1 MGIIK
6 LKRTTEESAERE
18 KTFEAGPTVTE
29 ALETPQWDDP
39 AILKEDE
46 AHIRENSRHYFLNN
60 GTAKS
65 IISAEAVNYFDEDK
79 GEWRKIDNSFSET
92 EEDFEAKLGRLK
104 TKVKKPKRGKKVEVS
119 GKSVFLSWEYLGKK
133 QSDVHAEPM
142 PINLEA
148 ASETTLKVERSI
160 KGEMGSIGGA
170 AVYENI
176 EKDTDLEYKIQGNN
190 VKENIIVKERSEE
203 YKYLFALKT
212 EGLKLRLSENNE
224 NLELYSEIIDDS
236 GEIRE
241 KRELIIP
248 SPYMYDAQGNTSE
261 DVYYELEPEAEGKYV
276 FAVVADANWINADDR
291 IFPVV
296 IDPQIITQNPK
307 PFFTHSNYRRPK
319 SGSSSSGTASWG
331 IYGNSLYITAGKDAV
346 YDYKSS
352 LRIKKEEIEKL
363 YDVIASV
370 KFKIRVSAVR
380 TKGYFNI
387 DGNELYCEDSLTY
400 ITVDITNLYKSNLG
414 DFYIDIMPSNR
425 NYGNKAG
432 LFDFYATGSYAPT
445 LEIEYLTNEMVR
457 STKKS
462 ISLAG
467 VMTGEV
473 DLGTRDFAAEI
484 VDVPADASVMGIGI
498 SHVYKKSA
506 EDYHVGDN
514 LRLSLNESFV
524 KYGGSDFSNVSYLY
538 TDAKGNKHGFKD
550 YYYYL
555 DSRGKKVYITESKSE
570 ITVNVDGRLE
580 YNGHEVFT
588 EYKSRTGLKAI
599 TEIEGISGS
608 HLLSQRSDEYKQ
620 LEQQVESYKNAYEE
634 FVVVNKNDID
644 SFDVEKTIS
653 EEEIFKDYTDDDSII
668 FLPKSE
674 AIQYKSLKNQLQSL
688 ESSVVS
694 SEIVPN
700 TSSINAQLISLKSS
714 FYESTL
720 LLRNYVQNCSRQD
733 VDLDPIKLLLGKI
746 DENTLVEENYYQ
758 FLSDA
763 YIYHE
768 FREGDRGGTMSGSAI
783 KAQLRQRNL
792 LLKQIEQLNEKI
804 GLNDISSVKGELKNQ
819 KDLLID
825 QIAIIDSKQS
835 QYIYQLQS
843 YYKEYRNK
851 SEELEQMKRQ
861 MPINFLTDGQ
871 IIKGYNE
878 NGKLVAIYDNYEN
891 YAVIEY
897 EKGIDAEEKIV
908 RIYDN
913 NGKSVEFSYN
923 PSNQLTGITD
933 TRGRRIAY
941 TYGSSS
947 LTISYD
953 TGKRV
958 TLEFSGDN
966 LSSVKEEKCKLKTKL
981 TYSGNVLIK
990 AAQYSLV
997 SEIGLT
1003 NSSEKE
1009 TLQSTLE
1016 IAYKNGYTTLTE
1028 GAVRERYYFNQEGNC
1043 TEYRKEENGVV
1054 TEAEQ
1059 YEYVPYWKGTTK
1071 QTNPRNVIKQAEIS
1085 TLNKKS
1091 LENYTFSAGD
1101 TETTTLDS
1109 FNNPLKSTTNAR
1121 KLNVDGSNTET
1132 KEIEYMYDENQ
1143 RLIEEKAIV
1152 TYKKNSNAPYIGHRK
1167 YNYNGYGK
1175 VVKTE
1180 SWVEGEET
1188 TRGKEVEE
1196 SEYDEKGN
1204 IVRAYTYNSLDSAS
1218 KLYTESEYNENGQI
1232 LSESDET
1239 GENKVKYEYV
1249 SGTNLIRNEELPNG
1263 SKIGYGYG
1271 EEDEVTSITQSTEE
1285 GEENSNQKIYRD
1297 GEVIEVRSGDTV
1309 VKYSYDYKR
1318 RIKNIYVN
1326 GETPYESIEYTDDTT
1341 ESGVSGKVDKAELT
1355 NAKGEKFMTV
1365 KDKSGRVVKTKY
1377 NGTEQAVYTYTEG
1390 KLTGI
1395 EDKETNE
1402 THSYEYDGLNRE
1414 TKHSFG
1420 GKSKTTSYG
1429 DYGEESG
1436 VTLTY
1441 GSGDTVTYGYEYT
1454 NDSAKELKKVS
1465 VSGVEESYERDEL
1478 GRKKKVT
1485 QNLGTQTYSK
1495 RYRYYKVGDHATNR
1509 INTIFYG
1516 KNGQTDGKETYT
1528 YDEMGNIVSVNKNGV
1543 QKKKYGY
1550 DKLGRLTFEKNI
1562 DKNEEICYTYDDK
1575 GNIETKSINGSV
1587 KEYKYEEGT
1596 DRLIGYEEEKFEYDE
1611 IGNPLK
1617 YCELTLTWEKGRRL
1631 KSASNG
1637 SESVTYTYDAF
1648 GMRKSKTA
1656 GGTETSYVYEKG
1668 KLTREIRGSEKIDY
1682 LYGEDGIIG
1691 IKIGG
1696 EKYLYRKNVFGDVTE
1711 IYNEAGTL
1719 VGKYNYNAFGEC
1731 EIEKDEG
1738 GIAEKNAIRYR
1749 GYYYDE
1755 ETGFY
1760 YLKTRYY
1767 DPEIGRFITID
1778 DTSYLDPDS
1787 VNGLNLYAYCG
1798 NNPVM
1803 NVDPEGTSWW
1813 SNFWNSTFG
1822 KVFGTILVIGAI
1834 IGLSILTAG
1843 VGGFITTALGG
1854 GLWAAVAGGA
1864 VGGAISGLIFGAGFS
1879 IGLQG
1884 ITNGYGEID
1893 WEQVSE
1899 DALTGMISGAIAG
1912 GVLGGLKQLI
1922 SIEKV
1927 ASRLSGLK
1935 NAQIK
1940 FDKAANILK
1949 NTPMSF
1955 KGGVMSTE
1963 RIVAQLAFNSAS
1975 AGLGFAQSLNT
1986 IIKLV
1991 VTGLYQIGQFGLKQ
2005 FSGYVIKGW
2014 I

>member
-6 LKRTTEESAERE
+6 LKRTKEESAERE
-18 KTFEAGPTVTE
+18 KTFEAEPTVME

-65 IISAEAVNYFDEDK
+65 IISAEAVNYFDKDK
-79 GEWRKIDNSFSET
+79 GKWRKIDNSFSET

-119 GKSVFLSWEYLGKK
+119 GESIFLSWEYLGKK
-133 QSDVHAEPM
+133 QSDVHTESI

-160 KGEMGSIGGA
+160 KGEMGSISGA

-203 YKYLFALKT
+203 YKYLFVLKT

-224 NLELYSEIIDDS
+224 NLELYSEITDES
-236 GEIRE
+236 GETRE

-555 DSRGKKVYITESKSE
+555 DSSGKKVYITESKSE
-570 ITVNVDGRLE
+570 ISIGTDGRLT
-580 YNGHEVFT
+580 YDGHEVFT

-599 TEIEGISGS
+599 TEIEDLSGCEV
-608 HLLSQRSDEYKQ
+608 LEQRSDEYKQ
-620 LEQQVESYKNAYEE
+620 LEEQVKSYRNAYLE
-634 FVVVNKNDID
+634 FVKVTILDGSYFPLEEDEILLGFANDVMPLPESEALNYQSLQYEWNSSD
-644 SFDVEKTIS
+644 SLS
-653 EEEIFKDYTDDDSII
+653 EEERDLCSKKIR
-668 FLPKSE
+668 L
-674 AIQYKSLKNQLQSL
+674 IQSK
-688 ESSVVS
+688 
-694 SEIVPN
+694 
-700 TSSINAQLISLKSS
+700 
-714 FYESTL
+714 
-720 LLRNYVQNCSRQD
+720 
-733 VDLDPIKLLLGKI
+733 
-746 DENTLVEENYYQ
+746 
-758 FLSDA
+758 
-763 YIYHE
+763 
-768 FREGDRGGTMSGSAI
+768 RG
-783 KAQLRQRNL
+783 
-792 LLKQIEQLNEKI
+792 
-804 GLNDISSVKGELKNQ
+804 
-819 KDLLID
+819 
-825 QIAIIDSKQS
+825 
-835 QYIYQLQS
+835 QYIDQLQS
-843 YYKEYRNK
+843 YYKEYKNK
-851 SEELEQMKRQ
+851 SEKLEQMKRQ
-861 MPINFLTDGQ
+861 MPINFLTDGR
-871 IIKGYNE
+871 IIKGYNK
-878 NGKLVAIYDNYEN
+878 NGKLVAVYDNYEN

-897 EKGIDAEEKIV
+897 EKSNVNGEEKD
-908 RIYDN
+908 RIARLYDN
-913 NGKSVEFSYN
+913 TGKSVELEYN
-923 PSNQLTGITD
+923 PSGQLSSITD
-933 TRGRRIAY
+933 TRGRRVAY
-941 TYGSSS
+941 TYGSAEV
-947 LTISYD
+947 TADYD
-953 TGKRV
+953 TGRKV
-958 TLEFSGDN
+958 TLKFTGTN
-966 LSSVKEEKCKLKTKL
+966 LTEITEEKGKRKTKL
-981 TYSGNVLIK
+981 TYTGNVVTK
-990 AAQYSLV
+990 AETYSMVEEIGPEMSEAGETLV
-997 SEIGLT
+997 STLT
-1003 NSSEKE
+1003 
-1009 TLQSTLE
+1009 
-1016 IAYKNGYTTLTE
+1016 IGYTADTATVSE
-1028 GAVRERYYFNQEGNC
+1028 EAVRERYYFKEDGNC
-1043 TEYRKEENGVV
+1043 IEYRKEDNGVV
-1054 TEAEQ
+1054 TAAEQ
-1059 YEYVPYWKGTTK
+1059 YEYVPYWSGATK
-1071 QTNPRNVIKQAEIS
+1071 QENPRSVVKQAEIG
-1085 TLNKKS
+1085 TLNKS
-1091 LENYTFSAGD
+1091 GLESYKFSAGD

-1109 FNNPLKSTTNAR
+1109 FENPSKRTTSAIDLTSGGTNKATYE
-1121 KLNVDGSNTET
+1121 TEY
-1132 KEIEYMYDENQ
+1132 EYDENQ
-1143 RLIEEKAIV
+1143 KLISETEKV
-1152 TYKKNSNAPYIGHRK
+1152 TYSKSGAKGEARHKEYQYNAQGSIIR
-1167 YNYNGYGK
+1167 
-1175 VVKTE
+1175 TE

-1263 SKIGYGYG
+1263 SKVGYGYG

-1454 NDSAKELKKVS
+1454 SDSAKELKKVS

-1478 GRKKKVT
+1478 RRKKKTT
-1485 QNLGTQTYSK
+1485 QKLGTQTYSK
-1495 RYRYYKVGDHATNR
+1495 SYRYYKVGDHATNR

-1550 DKLGRLTFEKNI
+1550 DKLERLTFEK
-1562 DKNEEICYTYDDK
+1562 
-1575 GNIETKSINGSV
+1575 
-1587 KEYKYEEGT
+1587 
-1596 DRLIGYEEEKFEYDE
+1596 
-1611 IGNPLK
+1611 
-1617 YCELTLTWEKGRRL
+1617 
-1631 KSASNG
+1631 
-1637 SESVTYTYDAF
+1637 
-1648 GMRKSKTA
+1648 
-1656 GGTETSYVYEKG
+1656 
-1668 KLTREIRGSEKIDY
+1668 
-1682 LYGEDGIIG
+1682 
-1691 IKIGG
+1691 
-1696 EKYLYRKNVFGDVTE
+1696 
-1711 IYNEAGTL
+1711 
-1719 VGKYNYNAFGEC
+1719 
-1731 EIEKDEG
+1731 
-1738 GIAEKNAIRYR
+1738 
-1749 GYYYDE
+1749 
-1755 ETGFY
+1755 
-1760 YLKTRYY
+1760 
-1767 DPEIGRFITID
+1767 
-1778 DTSYLDPDS
+1778 
-1787 VNGLNLYAYCG
+1787 
-1798 NNPVM
+1798 
-1803 NVDPEGTSWW
+1803 
-1813 SNFWNSTFG
+1813 
-1822 KVFGTILVIGAI
+1822 
-1834 IGLSILTAG
+1834 ILTK
-1843 VGGFITTALGG
+1843 
-1854 GLWAAVAGGA
+1854 
-1864 VGGAISGLIFGAGFS
+1864 
-1879 IGLQG
+1879 
-1884 ITNGYGEID
+1884 
-1893 WEQVSE
+1893 
-1899 DALTGMISGAIAG
+1899 M
-1912 GVLGGLKQLI
+1912 K
-1922 SIEKV
+1922 K
-1927 ASRLSGLK
+1927 
-1935 NAQIK
+1935 
-1940 FDKAANILK
+1940 
-1949 NTPMSF
+1949 
-1955 KGGVMSTE
+1955 
-1963 RIVAQLAFNSAS
+1963 
-1975 AGLGFAQSLNT
+1975 
-1986 IIKLV
+1986 
-1991 VTGLYQIGQFGLKQ
+1991 
-2005 FSGYVIKGW
+2005 YVILTTIKG
-2014 I
+2014 IS